1 MPGTQEVL
9 TNGVVTIR
17 TASWFPEQ
25 QEPAKELRSTQ
36 ETLPGSHMAGFME
49 EGAFSGLGTVGRWAR
64 RRVSG
69 GLDRPHSSAH
79 SFMHARL

>member
-49 EGAFSGLGTVGRWAR
+49 EGAFSGLGEGR
-64 RRVSG
+64 
-69 GLDRPHSSAH
+69 
-79 SFMHARL
+79 